1 MTNYQIINSV
11 DHQDTR
17 VITAARADL
26 GDNVHTCPAYV
37 FEFRDLQVDFP
48 ILLQERKEGGFLP
61 TVLMGFEQGENLFLD
76 DTSWAAFSKPAY
88 MKKGPFIIGQ
98 HKANDAEP
106 VNVLSVDMAH
116 PRVSHS
122 EGEPLFQPLGG
133 RTAFLESMAD
143 LVERIYHG
151 AGQTEAFADRLS
163 ELDLIESLGLDIT
176 LRDGSK
182 NQLIGFYTIN
192 EDRVRSMSGSELEL
206 MSNEGFLMP
215 LFMML
220 ASLGNLHRLVELK
233 ERRMEHEF

>member
-11 DHQDTR
+11 DHKDTR
-17 VITAARADL
+17 VITTATADL
-26 GDNVHTCPAYV
+26 GDNLHTCPAYT

-61 TVLMGFEQGENLFLD
+61 VVLMGFEQAENLFLEGA
-76 DTSWAAFSKPAY
+76 SWSAFSKPAY
-88 MKKGPFIIGQ
+88 LKKGPFIVGQ
-98 HKANDAEP
+98 HQANDAEP
-106 VNVLSVDMAH
+106 VNVLSIDMAN
-116 PRVSHS
+116 PRVSRT

-133 RTAFLESMAD
+133 RTPFLESMAD

-163 ELDLIESLGLDIT
+163 ELNLIESLGLDIT

-192 EDRVRSMSGSELEL
+192 EDRVRSMSGSELERL
-206 MSNEGFLMP
+206 SSEGFLMP
-215 LFMML
+215 LFMVL
-220 ASLGNLHRLVELK
+220 ASLGNLYRLIELK
-233 ERRMEHEF
+233 ERRMER